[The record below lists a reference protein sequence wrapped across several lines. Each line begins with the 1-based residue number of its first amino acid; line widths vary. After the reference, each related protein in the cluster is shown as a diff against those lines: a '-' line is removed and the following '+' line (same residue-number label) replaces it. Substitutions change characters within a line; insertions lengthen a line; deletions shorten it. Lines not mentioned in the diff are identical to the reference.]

1 MIRVRTVLI
10 LLILSCIVS
19 CSGAD
24 NGEVTVANDTDRIIR
39 VYYETESEVSDEETD
54 DDDNYSF
61 PSDEDENEDED
72 NTKLVDVSNF
82 SEISPGETKTLE
94 VKSSITFDGYIKSSY
109 CGILMRFDIDF
120 NIFDQ
125 ADITIKKHDF
135 IDDVLSR

>member
-1 MIRVRTVLI
+1 MIRVRIVLI

-24 NGEVTVANDTDRIIR
+24 NGSLTVNNDTDRIIR
-39 VYYETESEVSDEETD
+39 IYYDQEIETTD
-54 DDDNYSF
+54 DAEGE
-61 PSDEDENEDED
+61 PEVIDEC
-72 NTKLVDVSNF
+72 KVA
-82 SEISPGETKTLE
+82 EISPGESDTLE
-94 VKSSITFDGYIKSSY
+94 IKSSITFDGYIKSSY

-125 ADITIKKHDF
+125 ADITIKKQDF

>member
-1 MIRVRTVLI
+1 MIRVRKVLI

-24 NGEVTVANDTDRIIR
+24 NGELTVNNDTDRIIR
-39 VYYETESEVSDEETD
+39 VYYDHEIETSEDAEGESEVVDEWKIT
-54 DDDNYSF
+54 
-61 PSDEDENEDED
+61 
-72 NTKLVDVSNF
+72 
-82 SEISPGETKTLE
+82 EISPGESETLE

-125 ADITIKKHDF
+125 ADITIKKQDF

>member
-10 LLILSCIVS
+10 LLILSGIVS

-24 NGEVTVANDTDRIIR
+24 NGSLTVYNDTDRIIR
-39 VYYETESEVSDEETD
+39 VYYDHENETSEDAEGETEVIDEW
-54 DDDNYSF
+54 
-61 PSDEDENEDED
+61 
-72 NTKLVDVSNF
+72 KIV
-82 SEISPGETKTLE
+82 EISPGESETLE
-94 VKSSITFDGYIKSSY
+94 IKNSITFDGYIKSSY

-125 ADITIKKHDF
+125 ADITIKKQDF